1 MLSKTKQIITTNLI
15 LRKEK
20 QFENIVARNFKNRTV
35 NYNVRHL
42 TPLQKKE
49 IDDFYIK
56 NLGHK
61 IDYRYHTYYF
71 SRNNFFSPK
80 YVPSSLYQARIVSR
94 LNDMR
99 VRDAYVDKN
108 QFETLFPQ
116 IKHPK
121 AIIKCINGYYYHEN
135 HPISEKDAIHLC
147 NTSVKDLVI
156 KPSLESSHG
165 DNVELLKAQNALSN
179 DALIKLFNTYGK
191 HFIIQERIEQH
202 MDMSALNPTSVN
214 TVRLLTYRRDNTIEL
229 LYAVARIGRK
239 GEFIDNESKGGITCK
254 INKDGCLNKFAYGS
268 LNEGKITQTDSGVII
283 DNYKIPS
290 YNKIV
295 EIVKTLHLNLPY
307 FNLAGWD
314 IAIEKDG
321 APLFI
326 EWNLRT
332 ELSQTA
338 AGPAFGDF
346 TEEVLE
352 KTRILPTTRY
362 YIIGQRKFNS

>member
-1 MLSKTKQIITTNLI
+1 
-15 LRKEK
+15 
-20 QFENIVARNFKNRTV
+20 
-35 NYNVRHL
+35 
-42 TPLQKKE
+42 
-49 IDDFYIK
+49 
-56 NLGHK
+56 
-61 IDYRYHTYYF
+61 
-71 SRNNFFSPK
+71 
-80 YVPSSLYQARIVSR
+80 
-94 LNDMR
+94 
-99 VRDAYVDKN
+99 
-108 QFETLFPQ
+108 
-116 IKHPK
+116 
-121 AIIKCINGYYYHEN
+121 
-135 HPISEKDAIHLC
+135 
-147 NTSVKDLVI
+147 
-156 KPSLESSHG
+156 
-165 DNVELLKAQNALSN
+165 
-179 DALIKLFNTYGK
+179 
-191 HFIIQERIEQH
+191 